1 MRIVISNQSGKPIY
15 EQIEDQ
21 VKTAILAGQLKAN
34 EQLPSIRSLAKD
46 LRISVITTTRAYHEL
61 EAAGFITNV
70 QGKGADVLG
79 QDSALVRENALR
91 DIEASLTQAIDTAK
105 MAKITPAEL
114 HTMLDT
120 LLQAEGEADHDN

>member
-21 VKTAILAGQLKAN
+21 IKTAILSGQLKVN

-46 LRISVITTTRAYHEL
+46 LRISVITTTRTYHEL

-70 QGKGADVLG
+70 QGKGAYVLG
-79 QDSALVRENALR
+79 QDSALVKENALR
-91 DIEASLTQAIDTAK
+91 EIETYLNQAIDTAK
-105 MAKITPAEL
+105 IARIAPEEL

-120 LLQAEGEADHDN
+120 LMHTEGDTDNDN

>member
-1 MRIVISNQSGKPIY
+1 MTRNEVNHADRHLKSIGKPIY

-70 QGKGADVLG
+70 QGKGAMF
-79 QDSALVRENALR
+79 S
-91 DIEASLTQAIDTAK
+91 
-105 MAKITPAEL
+105 AKIALWSGKTHCA
-114 HTMLDT
+114 T
-120 LLQAEGEADHDN
+120 LKRP

>member
-1 MRIVISNQSGKPIY
+1 MTRNEVNHADRHLKSIGKPIY

-70 QGKGADVLG
+70 QGKGAYVLG
-79 QDSALVRENALR
+79 QDSSLVRENALR
-91 DIEASLTQAIDTAK
+91 DIEASLK
-105 MAKITPAEL
+105 SSNR
-114 HTMLDT
+114 H
-120 LLQAEGEADHDN
+120 G

>member
-46 LRISVITTTRAYHEL
+46 LRISVITKTRA
-61 EAAGFITNV
+61 
-70 QGKGADVLG
+70 
-79 QDSALVRENALR
+79 
-91 DIEASLTQAIDTAK
+91 
-105 MAKITPAEL
+105 
-114 HTMLDT
+114 
-120 LLQAEGEADHDN
+120 

>member
-70 QGKGADVLG
+70 QGKGAYVLG

-91 DIEASLTQAIDTAK
+91 DIEASLNQAIDTAK

-114 HTMLDT
+114 HTKLDT

>member
-21 VKTAILAGQLKAN
+21 IKTAILSGQLKVN

-70 QGKGADVLG
+70 QGKGAYVLG
-79 QDSALVRENALR
+79 QDSALVKENALR
-91 DIEASLTQAIDTAK
+91 EIETYLNQAIDTAK
-105 MAKITPAEL
+105 MARIAP
-114 HTMLDT
+114 
-120 LLQAEGEADHDN
+120 

>member
-70 QGKGADVLG
+70 QGKGAYVLG

-114 HTMLDT
+114 QDRKSVV
-120 LLQAEGEADHDN
+120 

>member
-21 VKTAILAGQLKAN
+21 IKTAILSGQLKVN

-70 QGKGADVLG
+70 QGKGAYVLG
-79 QDSALVRENALR
+79 QDSALVKENALR
-91 DIEASLTQAIDTAK
+91 EIETYLNQAIDTAK
-105 MAKITPAEL
+105 AAANCNLILVPIDKS
-114 HTMLDT
+114 
-120 LLQAEGEADHDN
+120 

>member
-21 VKTAILAGQLKAN
+21 IKTAILSGQLKVN

-70 QGKGADVLG
+70 QGKGAYVLG
-79 QDSALVRENALR
+79 QDSALVKENALR
-91 DIEASLTQAIDTAK
+91 EIETYLNQAIDTAK
-105 MAKITPAEL
+105 IARIGTEEL
-114 HTMLDT
+114 QTMLDT
-120 LLQAEGEADHDN
+120 LMHTEGDTDNDN

>member
-21 VKTAILAGQLKAN
+21 VKTAILSGQLKVN
-34 EQLPSIRSLAKD
+34 EQLPSIRSLARD

-70 QGKGADVLG
+70 QGKGAYVLG

-91 DIEASLTQAIDTAK
+91 DIEASLNQAIDTAN
-105 MAKITPAEL
+105 MAHIAPSEL

-120 LLQAEGEADHDN
+120 LLQAEETDHGR

>member
-1 MRIVISNQSGKPIY
+1 M
-15 EQIEDQ
+15 
-21 VKTAILAGQLKAN
+21 KTAILAGQLKAN

-70 QGKGADVLG
+70 QGKGAYVLG
-79 QDSALVRENALR
+79 QDSSLVRENALR
-91 DIEASLTQAIDTAK
+91 DIEASLNQAIDTAK